1 MTWMVVPLGRRSGFD
16 AVFFGGSTGTQGFF
30 SRFFFAGVPEEED
43 RLDTLDSAWA
53 WGTATADSA
62 RALATPA
69 LMRIFGVVWVRMRL
83 AFSTGVVE
91 TFQNQ
96 RAL

>member
-1 MTWMVVPLGRRSGFD
+1 MIWMVVPLGSRSGFD
-16 AVFFGGSTGTQGFF
+16 AVFFGGSTGTHGFF

-43 RLDTLDSAWA
+43 RLDMLDSACA
-53 WGTATADSA
+53 WGAVTAVSA

-69 LMRIFGVVWVRMRL
+69 LRRIFGVVWVRMRL
-83 AFSTGVVE
+83 AFSTDVGE